1 MQLVRSTTY
10 MTLRTTKVTK
20 LSKVYKGKLLIWCWH
35 LMCIYIYIFDQ
46 WLAASGSDCGN
57 CIFITIGW
65 FYHKHDMSNCRRN
78 NINRSIERHFITWHF
93 IIGLAA
99 KKCRN
104 CIFISMQAILPET
117 WHEGLQKNT
126 IKQSIEKGKP
136 ITHSK
141 EEHWTHKHKE
151 ARMEGRNLR
160 HEHEG
165 LVQISLL

>member
-1 MQLVRSTTY
+1 MQLVLSTTY

-46 WLAASGSDCGN
+46 WLAASGSDYRN

-78 NINRSIERHFITWHF
+78 NIKRSIERHFITWHF

-99 KKCRN
+99 KK
-104 CIFISMQAILPET
+104 MQKLHIHQYAGDSTTNMT
-117 WHEGLQKNT
+117 WRT
-126 IKQSIEKGKP
+126 A
-136 ITHSK
+136 
-141 EEHWTHKHKE
+141 EEHYKTKYRERQTHYT
-151 ARMEGRNLR
+151 
-160 HEHEG
+160 
-165 LVQISLL
+165 